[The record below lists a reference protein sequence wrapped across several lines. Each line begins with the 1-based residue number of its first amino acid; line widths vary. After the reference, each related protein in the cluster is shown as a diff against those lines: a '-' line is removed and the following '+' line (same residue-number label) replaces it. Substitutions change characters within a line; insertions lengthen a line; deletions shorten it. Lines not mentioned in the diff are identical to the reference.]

1 MIKKDIQKRIEKLK
15 KEINHHRY
23 LYHVLDKQ
31 EISEAALDSL
41 KHELFKLE
49 QENPEFITSDS
60 PTQRVGGMPLKK
72 FKKVHHNVRMLS
84 LEDAFSKDEMEDWE
98 KRIKKVYPQG
108 KYEYFGELKIDGFA
122 ISLKYKNGILSI
134 ASTRGDGV
142 TGEDVTQNIKT
153 IESIP
158 LKLKIHKIKD
168 NIGNKN
174 LSKYIKNVESFLK
187 SGEFEVRGE
196 VYMSKKIFENINIER
211 KKRGEPLYANP
222 RNTAAGSIRQ
232 LDPKIAAS
240 RKLDFLAY
248 AIPTDFGQKEHK
260 DEHDILKVLGFK
272 TDKNAGVFK
281 DISALEDFWDEVMK
295 KREKLAYQIDGLVI
309 SVNDNFTRNRLG
321 VVGKAPR
328 GSIAFKFPAEEST
341 TVVEDIIVQ
350 VGRTGALTPVACLKP
365 VSIGGTTV
373 SRASLHNEDEIKRL
387 GLKIG
392 DTVIVQRAG
401 DVIPKVIS
409 VFKKLRTKNEKNFKM
424 PNLCPVCGEPVIR
437 KKGEVILKCVNKKCP
452 AKNRKAMYHFTSKK
466 AFDINGL
473 GPKILDK
480 LSDEGLITD
489 ASDIFF
495 LKEGDLA
502 PIERFAE
509 KSASNLINSINNQKK
524 ISLAR
529 FIYSL
534 GILHVGEETSIDLA
548 KYLSKKTIIKTPKDL
563 LHQIQKETREGLEN
577 LEDVGPRVAESII
590 SFFKDR
596 YNVVF
601 LQKLDSAGIIIK
613 SPKISLQKQI
623 FLGKIFV
630 PTGELKNFTR
640 DSVKEKIRE
649 LGGNISS
656 SVSKKTNFV
665 IAGENPGSKYN
676 KAKKLGVRIISE
688 DEFIK
693 MVSSK

>member
-1 MIKKDIQKRIEKLK
+1 MTKKEIKKRIENLK
-15 KEINHHRY
+15 KEINYHRY
-23 LYHVLDKQ
+23 LYHVLDRQ

-49 QENPEFITSDS
+49 QENPEFITQDS
-60 PTQRVGGMPLKK
+60 PTQRVGGKPLKK
-72 FKKVHHNVRMLS
+72 FKKVIHDIRMLS

-98 KRIKKVYPQG
+98 KRIKKIYPEG

-122 ISLKYKNGILSI
+122 ISLKYKNGILD
-134 ASTRGDGV
+134 AAATRGNGV
-142 TGEDVTQNIKT
+142 VGEDVTQNIKT
-153 IESIP
+153 IESVP
-158 LKLKIHKIKD
+158 LRLKIHKIKD
-168 NIGNKN
+168 KPKNKN
-174 LSKYIKNVESFLK
+174 LDKYIKNVERLINF
-187 SGEFEVRGE
+187 GEFEVRGE
-196 VYMSKKIFENINIER
+196 VYMSKKIFENINKER
-211 KKRGEPLYANP
+211 KKKGEPLYANP

-232 LDPKIAAS
+232 LDPKVAAS

-248 AIPTDFGQKEHK
+248 AVPTDFGQKEHK
-260 DEHDILKVLGFK
+260 DEHDILKILGFK

-295 KREKLAYQIDGLVI
+295 KREKLIYQIDGLVI

-341 TVVEDIIVQ
+341 TVVEDIIIQ
-350 VGRTGALTPVACLKP
+350 VGRTGALTPVAKLKP

-373 SRASLHNEDEIKRL
+373 SKASLHNEDEIKRL
-387 GLKIG
+387 NLKIG

-401 DVIPKVIS
+401 DVIPKVIK
-409 VFKKLRTKNEKNFKM
+409 VFKNLRTGKEKRFKM
-424 PNLCPVCGEPVIR
+424 PKLCPVCGEPVV
-437 KKGEVILKCVNKKCP
+437 KKEGEVILKCINKKCP

-495 LKEGDLA
+495 LKEGDLV

-509 KSASNLINSINNQKK
+509 KSASNLINSINEQKE

-548 KYLSKKTIIKTPKDL
+548 NYLFQKTTIKSPKDFL
-563 LHQIQKETREGLEN
+563 QQMQKETRESLEN
-577 LEDVGPRVAESII
+577 LEDIGPKVAESII
-590 SFFKDR
+590 SFFKDK
-596 YNVVF
+596 YNGEF

-613 SPKISLQKQI
+613 SPKVSLQKQI

-630 PTGELKNFTR
+630 LTGELKNFTR
-640 DSVKEKIRE
+640 DSAKDKIRE
-649 LGGNISS
+649 LGGAVSS

-676 KAKKLGVRIISE
+676 KAKKLGVKTINE
-688 DEFIK
+688 KEFLK
-693 MVSSK
+693 MIGFK